1 MTWWVLCTRWFR
13 DRPSCC
19 FIHSHG
25 ESFIGA
31 KAQFQTTVKAKEE
44 SGGKA
49 ASFEEGDLKVAHAF
63 TLKLYW
69 LPLVTWLHLAARE
82 AGSPI
87 PAEVQNC
94 VSKGRRPNTVGGTKS
109 VGGMEGRITRLCC
122 NQPHKALYCLSS
134 SVLICLHWI
143 YALYF
148 FFYILLSSP
157 PKV

>member
-109 VGGMEGRITRLCC
+109 VGGDGRKNYQAVLQPTPQGALLPLILCTDLLTLNLC
-122 NQPHKALYCLSS
+122 SLFLLLHSS
-134 SVLICLHWI
+134 
-143 YALYF
+143 
-148 FFYILLSSP
+148 
-157 PKV
+157 